1 MTAGP
6 RARRTVERKGIGVM
20 AKRELDALA
29 VSALCE
35 NLALLLGAGIQL
47 DEAAGLL
54 CEDSAAGPFREAART
69 MQKALLL
76 GESLS
81 SAVEKT
87 GALPGYAVRM
97 IAAGEKAGRTEP
109 VLNSLARYYA
119 SQARLQKKLH
129 SAVVYPA
136 VLLGL
141 MAAILAVLL
150 AWVLPVFTG
159 VYEGLVGDIAT
170 SSYGYIRLAYW
181 VGGAALAVTL
191 VLAVLVTA
199 GAALSRTAAG
209 RTRLSRVFQRLP
221 YTAGASRR
229 LAVARLA
236 GALDIFIA
244 SGLDADTAM
253 EAAEGMVD
261 HAGLHAAISAA
272 RAQMAGGAGLGT
284 AVHDQK
290 LFEPLY
296 ARMLLSGERSGKTEQ
311 VLARLTSLFTQDA
324 DDELDRVVDMIEP
337 ALAAFLTVSV
347 GVTLLSV
354 MLPLIGILGTVG

>member
-1 MTAGP
+1 
-6 RARRTVERKGIGVM
+6 M

-54 CEDSAAGPFREAART
+54 SEDSAAGPFREAART

-81 SAVEKT
+81 SAVEQT

-97 IAAGEKAGRTEP
+97 IAAGEKAGRTEA

-119 SQARLQKKLH
+119 SQARLQKKMR

-181 VGGAALAVTL
+181 VGGVALASRWCWPSWWRRGL
-191 VLAVLVTA
+191 SW
-199 GAALSRTAAG
+199 AAPPRAAPG
-209 RTRLSRVFQRLP
+209 
-221 YTAGASRR
+221 
-229 LAVARLA
+229 
-236 GALDIFIA
+236 
-244 SGLDADTAM
+244 
-253 EAAEGMVD
+253 
-261 HAGLHAAISAA
+261 
-272 RAQMAGGAGLGT
+272 
-284 AVHDQK
+284 
-290 LFEPLY
+290 
-296 ARMLLSGERSGKTEQ
+296 
-311 VLARLTSLFTQDA
+311 
-324 DDELDRVVDMIEP
+324 
-337 ALAAFLTVSV
+337 
-347 GVTLLSV
+347 
-354 MLPLIGILGTVG
+354 

>member
-1 MTAGP
+1 
-6 RARRTVERKGIGVM
+6 M

-35 NLALLLGAGIQL
+35 NLALLLSAGVQP

-54 CEDSAAGPFREAART
+54 CEDSASDAFKETARA
-69 MQKALLL
+69 MYQALLL
-76 GESLS
+76 GDSLS
-81 SAVEKT
+81 AAVEKA

-97 IAAGEKAGRTEP
+97 VAAGEKAGRTEA
-109 VLNSLARYYA
+109 VLGSLARYYA
-119 SQARLQKKLH
+119 SQARLQKKLR
-129 SAVVYPA
+129 SAVLYPA

-141 MAAILAVLL
+141 MAAILAALL
-150 AWVLPVFTG
+150 AWVLPVFNG
-159 VYEGLVGDIAT
+159 VYEGLVGDVAT
-170 SSYGYIRLAYW
+170 SSFGYIRLAYW
-181 VGGAALAVTL
+181 VGGLALAITL
-191 VLAVLVTA
+191 VLAVLVAA
-199 GAALSRTAAG
+199 GAALGRTAAG
-209 RTRLSRVFQRLP
+209 RARLSGVFQRLP
-221 YTAGASRR
+221 FTAGASRR

-244 SGLDADTAM
+244 SGLDADAAM

-261 HAGLHAAISAA
+261 HAALGAGIRAA
-272 RAQMAGGAGLGT
+272 RAQMAQGAGLGT

-324 DDELDRVVDMIEP
+324 DDELDRVVDMVEP
-337 ALAAFLTVSV
+337 ALAAFLTVTV

>member
-1 MTAGP
+1 
-6 RARRTVERKGIGVM
+6 M
-20 AKRELDALA
+20 AKRELSALA

-35 NLALLLGAGIQL
+35 ELALLLGAGIQP

-54 CEDSAAGPFREAART
+54 CEDSEAGEFQQAA
-69 MQKALLL
+69 KALHKSLLL

-81 SAVEKT
+81 RAVEQA
-87 GALPGYAVRM
+87 GALPAYAARM
-97 IAAGEKAGRTEP
+97 IAAGEKAGRTEA
-109 VLNSLARYYA
+109 VLGSLARYYA
-119 SQARLQKKLH
+119 AQARLQKKLR

-136 VLLGL
+136 VLLAL
-141 MAAILAVLL
+141 MAAILAVLVTR
-150 AWVLPVFTG
+150 VLPVFQG
-159 VYEGLVGDIAT
+159 VYEGLVGDLAT

-181 VGGAALAVTL
+181 VGGAALAITL
-191 VLAVLVTA
+191 ALALAVLAGALLGRSPAGRARLSRLFQTLPFTA
-199 GAALSRTAAG
+199 GAA
-209 RTRLSRVFQRLP
+209 
-221 YTAGASRR
+221 RR

-261 HAGLHAAISAA
+261 HRELRGRIAAA
-272 RAQMAGGAGLGT
+272 RAQMAQGAGLAT

-296 ARMLLSGERSGKTEQ
+296 ARMLLSGARSGQTEQ
-311 VLARLTSLFTQDA
+311 VLGRLAALFAQDA
-324 DDELDRVVDMIEP
+324 DDEMDRAIDAVEP
-337 ALAAFLTVSV
+337 ALAGFLTVSV

-354 MLPLIGILGTVG
+354 MLPLIGILGTIG

>member
-1 MTAGP
+1 M
-6 RARRTVERKGIGVM
+6 M

-35 NLALLLGAGIQL
+35 NLALLLGTGIQP

-54 CEDSAAGPFREAART
+54 CEDSESESPFRQTADALY
-69 MQKALLL
+69 QALLA

-81 SAVEKT
+81 AAVEKS
-87 GALPGYAVRM
+87 GAMPGYAVRM
-97 IAAGEKAGRTEP
+97 IAAGEKAGRTEA
-109 VLNSLARYYA
+109 VLDSLARYYDA
-119 SQARLQKKLH
+119 RARLEKKLH

-141 MAAILAVLL
+141 MAVILAALL
-150 AWVLPVFTG
+150 ARVLPVFSR
-159 VYEGLVGDIAT
+159 VYEGLVGDLST

-181 VGGAALAVTL
+181 AGGAALAITL
-191 VLAVLVTA
+191 VLAVLVAA
-199 GAALSRTAAG
+199 GAVMSRTAAG
-209 RTRLSRVFQRLP
+209 RARLSRVFQRLP
-221 YTAGASRR
+221 FTAPASRK

-236 GALDIFIA
+236 GTLDIFIA
-244 SGLDADTAM
+244 SGLDADSAM
-253 EAAEGMVD
+253 EAAEEMAE
-261 HAGLHAAISAA
+261 HAGLRRNIAAA
-272 RAQMAGGAGLGT
+272 RAQMARGAGLGT

-296 ARMLLSGERSGKTEQ
+296 ARMLLSGERGGQTEQ
-311 VLARLTSLFTQDA
+311 VLARLTGLFAQDA
-324 DDELDRVVDMIEP
+324 DEEMDRLVDMVEP

>member
-1 MTAGP
+1 
-6 RARRTVERKGIGVM
+6 M
-20 AKRELDALA
+20 AKQELGALA

-35 NLALLLGAGIQL
+35 NLALLLGAGIQP

-54 CEDSAAGPFREAART
+54 CEDSEDGLFKQTAQT
-69 MQKALLL
+69 LYKALLL
-76 GESLS
+76 GDSLS
-81 SAVEKT
+81 DAMEKT
-87 GALPGYAVRM
+87 GVVPAYAVRM
-97 IAAGEKAGRTEP
+97 IAAGEKAGRTEA

-119 SQARLQKKLH
+119 SQARLQKKLR

-141 MAAILAVLL
+141 MAAILAVLVIR
-150 AWVLPVFTG
+150 VLPVFQG
-159 VYEGLVGDIAT
+159 VYEGLVGDLST

-181 VGGAALAVTL
+181 VGGVALAVTL
-191 VLAVLVTA
+191 VLAVLVAA
-199 GAALSRTAAG
+199 GAVLGRRAAG
-209 RTRLSRVFQRLP
+209 RAVLSRVFQRLP
-221 YTAGASRR
+221 FTAPASRK
-229 LAVARLA
+229 LAVAQLA

-261 HAGLHAAISAA
+261 HEQLHKGIAAA
-272 RAQMAGGAGLGT
+272 RAQMAAGVGLGT

-296 ARMLLSGERSGKTEQ
+296 ARMLLSGERSGKTES
-311 VLARLTSLFTQDA
+311 VLARLTELFTQDA
-324 DDELDRVVDMIEP
+324 DDEMDRVVDRVEP
-337 ALAAFLTVSV
+337 ALAAFLTVAV

>member
-1 MTAGP
+1 
-6 RARRTVERKGIGVM
+6 M

-35 NLALLLGAGIQL
+35 NLALLLGAGIQP

-54 CEDSAAGPFREAART
+54 SEDSTVGPFREAVCT

-81 SAVEKT
+81 SAMEKT
-87 GALPGYAVRM
+87 GVLPDYAIRM
-97 IAAGEKAGRTEP
+97 IAAGEKAGRTEA

-119 SQARLQKKLH
+119 SQARLEKKLH
-129 SAVVYPA
+129 SAVVYPT

-170 SSYGYIRLAYW
+170 SSYGYIRVAYW
-181 VGGAALAVTL
+181 VGGVALAVTL
-191 VLAVLVTA
+191 VLAILVVA
-199 GAALSRTAAG
+199 GAVLSRTAAG

-221 YTAGASRR
+221 FTAGASRR

-244 SGLDADTAM
+244 SGLDTDTAM

-261 HAGLHAAISAA
+261 HSELHAAITAA
-272 RAQMAGGAGLGT
+272 RMQMAQGVRLGT
-284 AVHDQK
+284 AVHDQQ

-311 VLARLTSLFTQDA
+311 VLARLTNLFTQDA
-324 DDELDRVVDMIEP
+324 NDEMDRVVDMVEP